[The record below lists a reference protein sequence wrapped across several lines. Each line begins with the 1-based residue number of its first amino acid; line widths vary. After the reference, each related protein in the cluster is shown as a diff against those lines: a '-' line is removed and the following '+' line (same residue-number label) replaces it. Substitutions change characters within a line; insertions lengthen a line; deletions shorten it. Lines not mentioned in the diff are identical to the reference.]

1 MSNTLTDD
9 EIGEL
14 ILHQELK
21 LSRIR
26 SREIKK
32 KLYKISVAYLEKI
45 IRYEPGSLSHAATW
59 GDYGM
64 LIKPIPINSGLKIS
78 QEAVYTMT
86 QRGCLLD
93 CHKMVRKA
101 IGMCSGMS
109 DEFVAS
115 HCMAFLIYMPWIF
128 KKFPK
133 LRKSDLLNCIYE
145 VNKKEMDWR
154 TILNNRSLI
163 SDDYFSF
170 APNDCINLLIRRKYP
185 EDTVKKAMANKA
197 IIDRLAS
204 DATACKEF
212 CGSNC
217 CEILDYIYTKKTMNG
232 KLDAKY
238 MSIVSNMIEKEEDV
252 WEAIASLYVPDDG
265 KEMSGKLYNAPALKL
280 LLPRMEELG
289 LQNSIP
295 YRFICSDE
303 FQVPI
308 SHNWIN
314 PIVTDVKR
322 AVMYALGELGKASI

>member
-9 EIGEL
+9 EIAEL

-21 LSRIR
+21 LNRIS
-26 SREIKK
+26 SRETKK

-45 IRYEPGSLSHAATW
+45 IRYEPGAAPW

-64 LIKPIPINSGLKIS
+64 LIRPIPINSGLKIS
-78 QEAVYTMT
+78 QEAVYAMT
-86 QRGCLLD
+86 QRRCLLD
-93 CHKMVRKA
+93 CHMIVRKA
-101 IGMCSGMS
+101 ISMCSGMS

-133 LRKSDLLNCIYE
+133 LKKSDLLNCIYE
-145 VNKKEMDWR
+145 MNKKEMDWQTVLR
-154 TILNNRSLI
+154 NRSLI

-170 APNDCINLLIRRKYP
+170 APSECTNLLIRRKYP
-185 EDTVKKAMANKA
+185 EDTVKKAMANKV
-197 IIDRLAS
+197 IVDRLVS
-204 DATACKEF
+204 DAAACKEF
-212 CGSNC
+212 CFACGSASRA
-217 CEILDYIYTKKTMNG
+217 EVLHYIYTEKVMGG

-238 MSIVSNMIEKEEDV
+238 ESIVSNMIENEEDV
-252 WEAIASLYVPDDG
+252 WELIAAQYVPDDRKG
-265 KEMSGKLYNAPALKL
+265 ISDKLYNAPALKL

-303 FQVPI
+303 FQIPI
-308 SHNWIN
+308 SRNWIN
-314 PIVTDVKR
+314 SIATDAKR
-322 AVMYALGELGKASI
+322 AVMYALGESGKAST